1 MDGPWQI
8 CRLDAADYG
17 KKARETIKIMKW
29 VDPAIEVVVCG
40 SSNPAMA
47 SYPEWD
53 RIILEHTYDDIEFLS
68 LHRYYEN
75 FGNDENFLASFV
87 DMHNFIKTICAAA
100 DYVKALK
107 RSKKTLYL
115 SFDEWNVWYQQKQTP
130 HEWRTAPPILEDRYS
145 LLDAL
150 VVGGLGITLLNNAD
164 RVRIACL
171 AQLVNVIAPIVTV
184 PGGGS
189 FRQTIYW
196 PFRDISLYGRG
207 TVLNPITRIP
217 QKETCYGETP
227 IVPVSIIHHEEQGI
241 LTLFALNTDLKETR
255 ELRLNLRSF
264 EKTVMIE
271 RSALLGDDL
280 HRKNSIKHPDAVKPV
295 QVPLTEGAGGIY
307 TLHLAPASWNVIRFR
322 TSV

>member
-8 CRLDAADYG
+8 CHLDAVDYG

-29 VDPAIEVVVCG
+29 VDPAIELVVCG
-40 SSNPAMA
+40 SSSPAMA

-53 RIILEHTYDDIEFLS
+53 RIILEHTYDDVEFLS

-87 DMHNFIKTICAAA
+87 DMHNFIKTICATT

-107 RSKKTLYL
+107 RSKKTIYL
-115 SFDEWNVWYQQKQTP
+115 SFDEWNVWYQQKQTRYD
-130 HEWRTAPPILEDRYS
+130 WQIAPPILEDRYS

-171 AQLVNVIAPIVTV
+171 AQLVNVIAPIVTI

-207 TVLNPITRIP
+207 TVLNPISKMP
-217 QKETCYGETP
+217 QKETCYGDTP
-227 IVPVSIIHHEEQGI
+227 VVPLSVVHHEEEGM
-241 LTLFALNTDLKETR
+241 LTLFALNTDLKEGQ
-255 ELRLNLRSF
+255 ELHLNLRSF
-264 EKTVMIE
+264 EKTLMIE
-271 RSALLGDDL
+271 RTALWGDL
-280 HRKNSIKHPDAVKPV
+280 HRKNSIEQPGAVKPV
-295 QVPLTEGAGGIY
+295 QVPVCEGRDGMY
-307 TLHLAPASWNVIRFR
+307 TLRLAPASWNVIRFQ
-322 TSV
+322 TED